1 MRIFDL
7 AIKDLSQ
14 IFRDLRSFL
23 FLIAMPIVF
32 TLFMGFAYQ
41 SGGDEGPSTEHRI
54 PLGWVNND
62 PGGVLSE
69 ELFKMISKLAAL
81 KIVELTPETM
91 DEALRNNDVSGVM
104 IVPVSYSNRV
114 LKAALRGEIDEY
126 PLQLTLLTDQS
137 TPEGQSL
144 YQSLRA
150 PVMKTLSSVEIAA
163 LSTEFIG
170 KLDDPE
176 EINRAFHAAIQAWKA
191 TDYNALVK
199 VEMAVAEPEEAW
211 YGDNPYNQASPGILV
226 QFAIFGLVTS
236 GQIFVQERKSQTLQR
251 MMTTSLRPWQII
263 AGHTLAMFVIVFV
276 QEALLVIFGQL
287 ALGVNYFRASLGI
300 LLVTVSLG
308 LWIAAMG
315 LLIGVLAKD
324 DSQVVLFSLMAM
336 FLFSALGG
344 TWFPLEAS
352 SGAFAMIAKTMPSTW
367 AMNGLQNILIRGLD
381 SSSAWLPSAVVLVY
395 AAVFFLVA
403 VWLFRKLEV

>member
-1 MRIFDL
+1 MRIIDL

-14 IFRDLRSFL
+14 IFRDIRSAL
-23 FLIAMPIVF
+23 FLVAMPIVF

-41 SGGDEGPSTEHRI
+41 SGGDGDASTDYRI

-62 PGGVLSE
+62 PGSELSEALFEMISNLSVLS
-69 ELFKMISKLAAL
+69 
-81 KIVELTPETM
+81 IVELTPETM
-91 DEALRNNDVSGVM
+91 DEALRNNEVAGVM
-104 IVPVSYSNRV
+104 IIPTSYTKKV
-114 LKAALRGEIDEY
+114 QEAVLRGVIDEN
-126 PLQLTLLTDQS
+126 PLQLMLLTDPS

-144 YQSLRA
+144 FQSLRA
-150 PVMKTLSSVEIAA
+150 PVMKTLSSVEIAV
-163 LSTEFIG
+163 LSSESVG
-170 KLDDPE
+170 RSDDPGE
-176 EINRAFHAAIQAWKA
+176 FNRAFQAAIQAWSA
-191 TDYNALVK
+191 TDNNALVK
-199 VEMAVAEPEEAW
+199 VEMAVAEPEQAW

-236 GQIFVQERKSQTLQR
+236 GQIFLQERKSRTLQR

-263 AGHTLAMFVIVFV
+263 AGHMLAMFVIVFI
-276 QEALLVIFGQL
+276 QEALLVVFGQL
-287 ALGVNYFRASLGI
+287 ALGVNYLRAPLGI
-300 LLVTVSLG
+300 LLVTVALG
-308 LWIAAMG
+308 LWVAAMG

-324 DSQVVLFSLMAM
+324 DSQVVLFSMLAM

-352 SGAFAMIAKTMPSTW
+352 SGAFAMIARTMPSAW

-395 AAVFFLVA
+395 AVVFFLVA
-403 VWLFRKLEV
+403 LWRFRKLEI